1 MALADYVTITEE
13 GDQIAGI
20 VRLRAEPK
28 LCNQLSEICEAL
40 QQEPKV
46 SLTLDCHSVDHVS
59 DESGSHLLKLLK
71 ILRDESHTLKLSDV
85 AKPTYDILESMG
97 ITGLIPIGEDGQG
110 SS

>member
-1 MALADYVTITEE
+1 MSEG
-13 GDQIAGI
+13 GDQGAGI

-28 LCNQLSEICEAL
+28 LCKQLSEICEAL

-59 DESGSHLLKLLK
+59 DESGSHLLRLLK
-71 ILRDESHTLKLSDV
+71 ILRDEGHTLKLSDV

-97 ITGLIPIGEDGQG
+97 ITGLIPIVDGKQG
-110 SS
+110 GSPTR